1 MISVNVSFGGM
12 PGGMSGG
19 MGGGMPGM
27 SGGMGGGMQ
36 GIPSNFSSF
45 SNPDIPVRWTGKYL
59 QNGQP
64 VQMSIDRLSVD
75 VTGRISG
82 EGGDQVGGFSMNGQ
96 IYPNGTFQMVKQYHG
111 RHSVNY
117 SGTVGNGTLSG
128 QWSLQAMRGD
138 FDLSFEAEEWKGSF
152 SMSGQNYPMKTR
164 MLVNEQGA
172 FGLGKDNEGVYI
184 IKGRYDRGSNNLT
197 FGKSYLGKYSIEF
210 SGQMFNDG
218 SWLIVRGDWNLSTG
232 QSGQFELMD
241 DLPGG
246 NKQQMVSFYQP
257 PPPPQ
262 NFVPQFYG
270 VPPQQIPQHYQ
281 QMPNYQ
287 PPQYYGAQPQGADQQ
302 RLSGPLDDMDFI
314 DGDKQDVQRVM
325 DKLRRGKYMTGEQ
338 LFTWL
343 QMIKH
348 ESDLE
353 AFAKFLT
360 KDHFNNDLAIE
371 PVIEAMKEI
380 TFQNKL
386 PVVGIHLYRLVTKEI
401 GAIEQNSFLGLFVF
415 QKDRV
420 FVKQQLGI

>member
-1 MISVNVSFGGM
+1 M
-12 PGGMSGG
+12 PGGMA
-19 MGGGMPGM
+19 MGGA
-27 SGGMGGGMQ
+27 Q
-36 GIPSNFSSF
+36 GIPSSFTSF
-45 SNPDIPVRWTGKYL
+45 STPDVPVRWTGKYL

-75 VTGRISG
+75 VTGRVSG
-82 EGGDQVGGFSMNGQ
+82 DGGDQVGGFSMSGQ
-96 IYPNGTFQMVKQYHG
+96 IYPNGTFQIVKQYHG
-111 RHSVNY
+111 RHAVNY
-117 SGTVGNGTLSG
+117 SGVVGNGSLSG

-138 FDLSFEAEEWKGSF
+138 FDLQFEAEEWKGSF
-152 SMSGQNYPMKTR
+152 TMNGQTYPMKTR
-164 MLVNEQGA
+164 MQVSEQGA
-172 FGLGKDNEGVYI
+172 FGLGKDNEGVYV
-184 IKGRYDRGSNNLT
+184 IKGRYDRGSNTLT

-218 SWLIVRGDWNLSTG
+218 SWLIVRGDWRLSTG

-270 VPPQQIPQHYQ
+270 VPPQQVPQHYQ

-287 PPQYYGAQPQGADQQ
+287 PPQHYGAQQADQQ

-314 DGDKQDVQRVM
+314 DGDKADVQRVS
-325 DKLRRGKYMTGEQ
+325 DKLRRGKYMTGDQ

-348 ESDLE
+348 EGDLE
-353 AFAKFLT
+353 TFVLSLT
-360 KDHFNNDLAIE
+360 KEHFNNDLSM
-371 PVIEAMKEI
+371 EAVVNAMREI

-386 PVVGIHLYRLVTKEI
+386 PVVGIHLYRLVTQEI
-401 GAIEQNSFLGLFVF
+401 GAIEQNTFLGLFVF

-420 FVKQQLGI
+420 YVKQQLGI

>member
-12 PGGMSGG
+12 PGGMG
-19 MGGGMPGM
+19 MGGGMD
-27 SGGMGGGMQ
+27 MGGGMQ
-36 GIPSNFSSF
+36 GIPSDFSSF
-45 SNPDIPVRWTGKYL
+45 SNPDVPVRWTGKYL

-82 EGGDQVGGFSMNGQ
+82 DGGDQVGSFSMSGQ
-96 IYPNGTFQMVKQYHG
+96 IFPNGTFQMIKQYHG
-111 RHSVNY
+111 RHAVNY
-117 SGTVGNGTLSG
+117 NGVVGNGTLSG

-138 FDLSFEAEEWKGSF
+138 FDLQFAAEEWKGSF
-152 SMSGQNYPMKTR
+152 SMNGQNYPMKTR

-172 FGLGKDNEGVYI
+172 FGLGKDNEGVYV
-184 IKGRYDRGSNNLT
+184 IKGSYNRGSNSLT

-218 SWLIVRGDWNLSTG
+218 NWLIVRGDWRLSTG

-270 VPPQQIPQHYQ
+270 VPPQQVPQHYQ

-287 PPQYYGAQPQGADQQ
+287 PPQYYGAQQPHAVQQPQ
-302 RLSGPLDDMDFI
+302 LSGPLDDMDFI
-314 DGDKQDVQRVM
+314 DGDKEDVQRVT
-325 DKLRRGKYMTGEQ
+325 DKLRRGKYMTGDQ

-348 ESDLE
+348 EGDLE
-353 AFAKFLT
+353 AFVKFLT
-360 KDHFNNDLAIE
+360 KDHFNNELSMEA
-371 PVIEAMKEI
+371 VVTAMKEI

-386 PVVGIHLYRLVTKEI
+386 PVVGIHLYRLVTTEI
-401 GAIEQNSFLGLFVF
+401 GAIEQNTFLGLFVF
-415 QKDRV
+415 QKDKV